1 MQQDGSVRISE
12 LSAQT
17 AVPVATLKY
26 YLREGVLQP
35 GEARSATNA
44 EYGAAHLDRVRLIRA
59 LVETAGL
66 SIAAVR
72 QVTAALDEAPA
83 TRGELLRIAAQA
95 LPTPHAEHPVTPTVR
110 NLVAALG
117 WDVPAEHGALR
128 SLSAAIDA
136 GRSAGVAFPF
146 EMLLGYARGALEV
159 AKLDVSAVRD
169 VEPAEALRLVVAG
182 TVLGEPV
189 LAALR
194 RAAQAHVARSLPAT
208 ENSAQ
213 TEVVRSV

>member
-1 MQQDGSVRISE
+1 VRISE

-35 GEARSATNA
+35 GEARSVTQA
-44 EYGAAHLDRVRLIRA
+44 EYGADHVDRVRLIRA

-72 QVTAALDEAPA
+72 QVTTALDEPPG
-83 TRGELLRIAAQA
+83 TRGELLGIAARA
-95 LPTPHAEHPVTPTVR
+95 LPTPHSGHPVTDTVR
-110 NLVAALG
+110 ELIAALR
-117 WDVPAEHGALR
+117 WDVPDEHGALR

-136 GRSAGVAFPF
+136 ARSAGVPF
-146 EMLLGYARGALEV
+146 SLEMLLGYAAGALQV
-159 AKLDVSAVRD
+159 AALDVQAVRD
-169 VEPAEALRLVVAG
+169 VDPAEALRLVVAG

-194 RAAQAHVARSLPAT
+194 RIAQAHVARSLPTTGHPGPTTGTPA
-208 ENSAQ
+208 
-213 TEVVRSV
+213 